1 MSTLKDSNRRED
13 KNYLIVNDIL
23 GTTNAAF
30 NQAVKELFPD
40 KNINLRTKY
49 DAIEQILT
57 MYPILDEEELESPFL
72 TKNVEALEALLFKIK
87 TIEKN
92 NAMLKKI
99 SN

>member
-1 MSTLKDSNRRED
+1 MSTLKKSNSRED

-49 DAIEQILT
+49 DAIEEILT
-57 MYPILDEEELESPFL
+57 MFPILDEEELQSPFK
-72 TKNVEALEALLFKIK
+72 TKGVTQLEALLEKIK
-87 TIEKN
+87 TIEKQDS
-92 NAMLKKI
+92 MLKRIK
-99 SN
+99 N